1 MHPLFRSASTVL
13 CAFWFA
19 ASGAVPLPATAAGS
33 GAGASDPSAS
43 EFLDTN
49 GDGQISYDEFAHS
62 VSVKAMREM
71 DTDKSG
77 TLSPSEA
84 AARKLAAD
92 LKLPTLNF
100 ADADANGD
108 GQLSQDELESALHDH
123 PGVKSWFQNL
133 DQDNDG
139 SISQSELDR
148 FPPGSGLQ
156 GVPQIVIP
164 IP

>member
-1 MHPLFRSASTVL
+1 MHQLFRRAGTVF
-13 CAFWFA
+13 CAFWFV
-19 ASGAVPLPATAAGS
+19 ASAAVPLPATAS
-33 GAGASDPSAS
+33 GAGASDRTAS

-84 AARKLAAD
+84 AARKLAAN

-108 GQLSQDELESALHDH
+108 GQLSQDELEGALHDH

-133 DQDNDG
+133 DQDKDG
-139 SISQSELDR
+139 SISQPELDR

>member
-1 MHPLFRSASTVL
+1 MHQLFRRAGTL
-13 CAFWFA
+13 FCAFWFVVFA
-19 ASGAVPLPATAAGS
+19 AVPLPAMAAGS
-33 GAGASDPSAS
+33 GADNSDRAAS
-43 EFLDTN
+43 EFLDSN

-62 VSVKAMREM
+62 VSAKAMREM

-77 TLSPSEA
+77 TVSQSEA
-84 AARKLAAD
+84 AARKLAAN

-100 ADADANGD
+100 ADADTNGD
-108 GQLSQDELESALHDH
+108 GQLSQEELERAVHEH
-123 PGVKSWFQNL
+123 PSVKSWFQNL

-139 SISQSELDR
+139 AISQPELDR